1 MAGTLAMR
9 DLAATAASA
18 RYTLFIAAGSANS
31 LAAVNNLRQSLARL
45 SRPPGTVEII
55 DVYERPDLALKY
67 SVLVT
72 PMLMSSENPRTRL
85 IGDLSPGAALD
96 DFLR

>member
-1 MAGTLAMR
+1 MR
-9 DLAATAASA
+9 EYSADAAPA

-31 LAAVNNLRQSLARL
+31 LAAVNNLRQSLSRL
-45 SRPPGTVEII
+45 GHPLGTVDIV

-72 PMLMSSENPRTRL
+72 PMLMCSANPRTRL